1 MEEKLILIHSCFS
14 SCVLIFIVFLTC
26 EGCNNIM
33 FSTYL
38 SKHKGVFPFENVT
51 DVKCSVNQIT
61 FLVVVLLATAL
72 SIIKQRNI

>member
-1 MEEKLILIHSCFS
+1 MK
-14 SCVLIFIVFLTC
+14 V
-26 EGCNNIM
+26 GNNIM

-38 SKHKGVFPFENVT
+38 SKHMGVFPFENVT
-51 DVKCSVNQIT
+51 EVNGIVSLYSVNQIA